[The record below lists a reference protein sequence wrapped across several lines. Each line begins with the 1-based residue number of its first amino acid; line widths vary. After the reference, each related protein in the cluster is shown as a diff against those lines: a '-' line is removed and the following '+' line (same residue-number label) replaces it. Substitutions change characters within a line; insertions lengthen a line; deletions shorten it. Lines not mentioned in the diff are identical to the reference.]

1 MRGYEIKMSSSA
13 HAIEYKSFFSIGQDS
28 RTRSKRSD
36 DYVALITVA
45 LGTPLAAGGRAAA
58 GSPANGGKMMVARV
72 AGARMRCAKAPNRQT
87 KPRGIAHNYVT
98 EIFPKIRSIYRARDR
113 AREASVSRVVNRSI
127 ERSMCT
133 LGTCRS
139 RFT

>member
-1 MRGYEIKMSSSA
+1 MSSSA

-58 GSPANGGKMMVARV
+58 GSPANGGKMMLV
-72 AGARMRCAKAPNRQT
+72 GARNAMRQT
-87 KPRGIAHNYVT
+87 AKPSAAWYAHNYVT
-98 EIFPKIRSIYRARDR
+98 EIFPKRERRDR
-113 AREASVSRVVNRSI
+113 EWRV
-127 ERSMCT
+127 C
-133 LGTCRS
+133 
-139 RFT
+139 

>member
-1 MRGYEIKMSSSA
+1 MSSSA

-72 AGARMRCAKAPNRQT
+72 AGGGCANAMHQSAAKAPNRQT

-98 EIFPKIRSIYRARDR
+98 EIFPKIRST
-113 AREASVSRVVNRSI
+113 I
-127 ERSMCT
+127 ERAIEREM
-133 LGTCRS
+133 RE
-139 RFT
+139 RRV